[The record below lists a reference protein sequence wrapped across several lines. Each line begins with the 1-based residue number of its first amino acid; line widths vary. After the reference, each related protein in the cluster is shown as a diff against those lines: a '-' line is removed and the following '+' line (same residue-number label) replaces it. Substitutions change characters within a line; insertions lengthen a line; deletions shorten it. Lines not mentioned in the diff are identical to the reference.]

1 MKTMRSVLVAG
12 VVVLLA
18 GCATSFKP
26 WKLSD
31 VREGMTREEVES
43 VLGRPDAEE
52 SRNGAEYLYYTYEEE
67 ARGAEIYDPVNQDMK
82 RKAEVLT
89 RILSESRYEVVLVD
103 GKLINYKE
111 ITD

>member
-1 MKTMRSVLVAG
+1 MKSILAAG
-12 VVVLLA
+12 AVVLLA

-31 VREGMTREEVES
+31 VREGMSRNEVVS
-43 VLGRPDAEE
+43 VLGDPDSTEI
-52 SRNGAEYLYYTYEEE
+52 RNGAEYLYYTYQEES
-67 ARGAEIYDPVNQDMK
+67 RGSGWSDAMNETME
-82 RKAEVLT
+82 RKAEELT
-89 RILSESRYEVVLVD
+89 RILSETRYEVVMVD